1 MTQHSTWG
9 NAVQSTKRAKKIIP
23 FRGYNKITDDMSD
36 AQRRGA
42 EQWNEMVQ
50 RLVETGEMK
59 EK

>member
-1 MTQHSTWG
+1 MNRSTWG
-9 NAVQSTKRAKKIIP
+9 NAAPSSKKAKKLIP
-23 FRGYNKITDDMSD
+23 FRGFQKITEGMSD
-36 AQRRGA
+36 SQRRGA